1 MSLLELPAVRVFAFW
16 YLILALKMLVLITLI
31 SRARMRA
38 GNFVSPEDYAMAGRE
53 KPLAAVPDESI
64 ERLRRALAN
73 DVENILPFFGIGLIY
88 ALSGPSLTWA
98 RVLLAGFA
106 VARIIHTVAYVR
118 GQQPHRSLAFII
130 GSVCLWWMLLI
141 ALWSVL

>member
-16 YLILALKMLVLITLI
+16 YLILAIKMLAVIFLI

-38 GNFVSPEDYAMAGRE
+38 GVFAAPEDYAMAGRE
-53 KPLAAVPDESI
+53 RPLAPVPDESV

-73 DVENILPFFGIGLIY
+73 DLENILPFFGIGLLY
-88 ALSGPSLTWA
+88 ALSGPSLIWA
-98 RVLLAGFA
+98 RMLLAGFA
-106 VARIIHTVAYVR
+106 VARIIHTFAYVR
-118 GQQPHRSLAFII
+118 GLQPHRSLAFVI
-130 GSVCLWWMLLI
+130 GMVCLSWMLLV